1 MINGRL
7 ALVLEREYGYIIWYG
22 MVRDRLLQSCGAVG
36 GGAEIIWG
44 PEGESF
50 KIIDFRVYF

>member
-22 MVRDRLLQSCGAVG
+22 VGYYRVAEPEAVEPKLFGDRP
-36 GGAEIIWG
+36 GAEA
-44 PEGESF
+44 ENKF
-50 KIIDFRVYF
+50 K